1 MAEHA
6 LRTGDERLRIALDTA
21 QLGSW
26 ELDPATGQMECSRVC
41 KANFGRAPEETF
53 DYPDLIASIHPEDLP
68 NVQLALQQAIS
79 TGTDYRAEYRV
90 IWPDESERWIIASG
104 RAITDAAGSPVVM
117 VGVTLDVTERHRAAK
132 ALVQS
137 EKLAAVGRLAS
148 SIAHEINNPLES
160 VTNLL
165 FLARG
170 SAEISEIHEYL
181 DTTER
186 ELRRVSAITSQTLR
200 FHKQATRPVP
210 VTFEDLV
217 GTVLSIYQGK
227 IINSHVEVRQRA
239 RATRPVL
246 CLDGEI
252 RQVLSNLIG
261 NAVDVM
267 HPTGGLLLLRSRAAT
282 HWSTGQQGIVITVA
296 DTGSGMSPK
305 TLAKVFEPFFT
316 TKGVAGTGLGLWISH
331 EIIARH
337 RGTLRVR
344 SNQRPG
350 RNGTVFT
357 VFLPYGAMQD
367 RGTGHNGNSKWETSE
382 TVTRAL
388 A

>member
-1 MAEHA
+1 M
-6 LRTGDERLRIALDTA
+6 
-21 QLGSW
+21 
-26 ELDPATGQMECSRVC
+26 
-41 KANFGRAPEETF
+41 
-53 DYPDLIASIHPEDLP
+53 
-68 NVQLALQQAIS
+68 
-79 TGTDYRAEYRV
+79 
-90 IWPDESERWIIASG
+90 IWPDESEHWVLASG
-104 RAITDAAGSPVVM
+104 RVIPDAAGPPVIM
-117 VGVTLDVTERHRAAK
+117 VGVTLDVTERHQAAK

-165 FLARG
+165 YLARG
-170 SAEISEIHEYL
+170 SAEVAEIHEYL

-186 ELRRVSAITSQTLR
+186 ELRRVAAITSQTLR

-217 GTVLSIYQGK
+217 GSVLSIYQGK
-227 IINSHVEVRQRA
+227 IINSRVEVRQRA

-261 NAVDVM
+261 NAIDVM
-267 HPTGGLLLLRSRAAT
+267 HPTGGHLLLRSRAAT
-282 HWSTGQQGIVITVA
+282 HWATGQKGFVITVA
-296 DTGSGMSPK
+296 DTGGGMSPK
-305 TLAKVFEPFFT
+305 TVTKIFEPFFT

-337 RGTLRVR
+337 GGTIKVR
-344 SNQRPG
+344 SSQRQG
-350 RNGTVFT
+350 RSGTIFT
-357 VFLPYGAMQD
+357 IILPYGATD
-367 RGTGHNGNSKWETSE
+367 DLGAGRNGDSTQMVLESAS
-382 TVTRAL
+382 RA
-388 A
+388 